1 MSAYTFDNIVVDA
14 VARRVTRGGEVVAIP
29 DRHVGVLLHLV
40 THAGSLVS
48 KDQLI
53 ESAWGGLAVTDNSL
67 EQAISG
73 LRRVLG
79 AAPGGGPY
87 IQTVPRQGYRFT
99 SHIETVSRRALGRR
113 AEMLRTGAAGRS
125 GWLCAEFPG
134 DRDALTVLTAAA
146 TGGHWHW
153 RTWHLYPYRDESV
166 IVETESRWQP

>member
-1 MSAYTFDNIVVDA
+1 MSVHLLDVETRDVSAGQLGLVVDA
-14 VARRVTRGGEVVAIP
+14 PAPRPLVELNLTDPAAGELTL
-29 DRHVGVLLHLV
+29 G
-40 THAGSLVS
+40 
-48 KDQLI
+48 
-53 ESAWGGLAVTDNSL
+53 
-67 EQAISG
+67 
-73 LRRVLG
+73 VLG
-79 AAPGGGPY
+79 ASHVVTATARGRTLTEQVSCDAIAAGGRPLPD
-87 IQTVPRQGYRFT
+87 VEHRQGYRFT